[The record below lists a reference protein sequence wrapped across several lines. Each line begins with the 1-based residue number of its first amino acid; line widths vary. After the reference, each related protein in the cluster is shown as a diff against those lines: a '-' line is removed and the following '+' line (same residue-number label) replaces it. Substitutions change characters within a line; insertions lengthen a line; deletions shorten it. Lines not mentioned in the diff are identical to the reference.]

1 MGYTFTIG
9 NATPRHHKDDFP
21 YLSAEWD
28 VDGMTL
34 EDAPTFPGDEMTGSS
49 NQRSSSYSVWSSFCK
64 EVGLYEV
71 FYYETGHLVGS
82 HPGCA
87 GITKEMCDHVTD
99 RLREWKSKASLPAG
113 FEAEWGY
120 KGPPNFDY
128 SLARLT
134 WLEWWMRWALE
145 NCETPAI
152 ANY

>member
-9 NATPRHHKDDFP
+9 NATPRHDKDDFP

-28 VDGMTL
+28 VDPMTH

-49 NQRSSSYSVWSSFCK
+49 NQRSPSYSVWSDFCK
-64 EVGLYEV
+64 EVGLYEI

-82 HPGCA
+82 HPGCT
-87 GITKEMCDHVTD
+87 GITKEMVDHVSD
-99 RLREWKSKASLPAG
+99 RLKSWKTKAILPAG

-120 KGPPNFDY
+120 NGPPNFDY

-134 WLEWWMRWALE
+134 WLEWWMRWAFE